1 MKQPSKRVAKQLEKL
16 ASTPIAHNED
26 DVSELSNAELKILK
40 RRLADAEDRTRYLL
54 ASELSPQFA
63 LYYLVADDVWV
74 MNQPQKATL
83 FKRKAAAKAVRK
95 LLGPNTAVVEC
106 KVDAR
111 GKLAALSLAERKR
124 KKAARK
130 SR

>member
-1 MKQPSKRVAKQLEKL
+1 MNKPTRRVAQQLERL
-16 ASTPIAHNED
+16 ARTPIADND
-26 DVSELSNAELKILK
+26 DDLSELSKAELRILK

-74 MNQPQKATL
+74 MNQPQRATL
-83 FKRKAAAKAVRK
+83 FKRKAAAKAIRK
-95 LLGPNTAVVEC
+95 LLGPNTTVVKC

-111 GKLAALSLAERKR
+111 GKLAAMSVDAPKR
-124 KKAARK
+124 KKAVRK
-130 SR
+130 QR